1 MKLFNDF
8 FAIKLFFILIFF
20 SEKLFFWSKKNY
32 FKISE
37 FKLFTKLHTLFTISI
52 SSISKRLFISF
63 QSGRTRRTCSKPLRS
78 SFESKFDFNLQCSY
92 ISQWLRFPTQIM
104 LPSISHPSG
113 QIQFNFIFNFTFYV
127 NHNLNFNVFFCCIQR
142 TLSKGAHQHPQE
154 CNCCFL

>member
-1 MKLFNDF
+1 MKLFYDF
-8 FAIKLFFILIFF
+8 FAIKLFFILNFF
-20 SEKLFFWSKKNY
+20 FQKNYLFWSKKNY

-63 QSGRTRRTCSKPLRS
+63 QSGRTRRACSKPLRS

-113 QIQFNFIFNFTFYV
+113 QIQFNFIFNFTFYLNH
-127 NHNLNFNVFFCCIQR
+127 NHNLNFNVFLLHSEN
-142 TLSKGAHQHPQE
+142 TLKRSSSTSSRM
-154 CNCCFL
+154 